1 MFMVMIRN
9 NARSNAREVLLED
22 VMVAQSWYVKKSIK
36 ILYVKKPE
44 KNPDRSENQRM
55 PKLERSAAAPSS
67 NPVPTKPARE

>member
-36 ILYVKKPE
+36 ISYVKKPE

-55 PKLERSAAAPSS
+55 PKLERSAPAPSS
-67 NPVPTKPARE
+67 NPVPTKPVRE